1 MKRISAVELGLL
13 GPFAALAAALA
24 WRSRGWPL
32 VHDAPILH
40 YIAWRIGE
48 GAAPYRDLFDMN
60 FPGVYLVHLA
70 ALGLFGP
77 GDAGW
82 RAFDLLWLAATSSCA
97 AALAAPWGRLAAWG
111 AGLFFAVYH
120 LAGGAWQAG
129 QRDFLLSPFLLLAVL
144 GVARWAEGRAP
155 RTSLAGGALALGAG
169 ITIKPH
175 AAALA
180 AGLLLAVAVLAW
192 RAGVS
197 PWTPAAL
204 FAAGVVLIPAAVGGW
219 VATRGALGAWSQI
232 VFDYLLPLYARL
244 GRPAQWTFHRWHVW
258 IAIGAG
264 VALSLG
270 AVAVRGRFTAR
281 HALAGLGLGYG
292 LLHFFGQ
299 GKGWEYHLYPLAAFA
314 AVLLFAEAG
323 RLVGDGRALAATPLI
338 ASLAAAF
345 VLLAGKGVEAGD
357 TAWIAAKELRVSA
370 VVADLRGRLGP
381 GDTVQVLDTTDGG
394 VHALLRLGARQPTR
408 FLYDFHFYH
417 DVEAPQIQRL
427 RAELAAAFDARPP
440 RFVVLFQQGWPA
452 GGYERVA
459 RFPELAD
466 RLGRYRVD
474 ARRDGYI
481 VYAR

>member
-1 MKRISAVELGLL
+1 MKRTSAVELGFLL
-13 GPFAALAAALA
+13 PLGALAAALA

-32 VHDAPILH
+32 VHDAPIMH

-60 FPGVYLVHLA
+60 FPGVYLVHRA
-70 ALGLFGP
+70 ALGLFGA
-77 GDAGW
+77 GDGGW
-82 RAFDLLWLAATSSCA
+82 RAFDLLWLAATSGCA

-120 LAGGAWQAG
+120 LAGGPWQAG
-129 QRDFLLSPFLLLAVL
+129 QRDFLLCPLLLAAVL
-144 GVARWAEGRAP
+144 GVARWAEGRGA
-155 RTSLAGGALALGAG
+155 RSSLAWGGLALGAG

-180 AGLLLAVAVLAW
+180 AGILVAVAVLAR

-197 PWTPAAL
+197 PWTRAAL
-204 FAAGVVLIPAAVGGW
+204 FAGGVVLIPAAVGAW
-219 VATRGALGAWSQI
+219 VAARGALGAWREI
-232 VFDYLLPLYARL
+232 VLDYLLPLYAHL

-264 VALSLG
+264 MALSLG
-270 AVAVRGRFTAR
+270 AVIARRGFTAR
-281 HALAGLGLGYG
+281 HALAVLGLGYG

-299 GKGWEYHLYPLAAFA
+299 RKGWEYHLYPLAAFA

-323 RLVGDGRALAATPLI
+323 RLLEAARPLASAPLL
-338 ASLAAAF
+338 ASLALA
-345 VLLAGKGVEAGD
+345 VGLLAVKGVEAGD
-357 TAWIAAKELRVSA
+357 AAWIAGKERRVSA
-370 VVADLRGRLGP
+370 VVGDLAGRLGP

-394 VHALLRLGARQPTR
+394 IHALLRLRAHEPTR
-408 FLYDFHFYH
+408 FVYDFHFYH
-417 DVEAPQIQRL
+417 DVETPTIRKL
-427 RAELAAAFDARPP
+427 RAELAAALDKHPP
-440 RFVVLFQQGWPA
+440 RFVVLFEQGWPA
-452 GGYERVA
+452 GGYERVE
-459 RFPELAD
+459 RFPELSE
-466 RLGRYRVD
+466 LLTRYRIA

>member
-1 MKRISAVELGLL
+1 MKRTSAVELGLL
-13 GPFAALAAALA
+13 VPLGALAAALA

-32 VHDAPILH
+32 VHDAPIMH

-70 ALGLFGP
+70 ALRLFGP

-82 RAFDLLWLAATSSCA
+82 RVFDLLWLAATSGCA

-111 AGLFFAVYH
+111 AGLFFAAYH

-129 QRDFLLSPFLLLAVL
+129 QRDFLLCPFLLLAVL

-169 ITIKPH
+169 MTIKPH

-180 AGLLLAVAVLAW
+180 AGLLVAVAVLAW
-192 RAGVS
+192 RAGAS
-197 PWTPAAL
+197 PWMPAAL
-204 FAAGVVLIPAAVGGW
+204 FAAGVVVVPAAVGAW
-219 VATRGALGAWSQI
+219 VAARGALGAWSQI
-232 VFDYLLPLYARL
+232 VFDYLLPLYSRL
-244 GRPAQWTFHRWHVW
+244 GRPAQWMFYRWHVW
-258 IAIGAG
+258 MPVGAG

-270 AVAVRGRFTAR
+270 AVAVRRRFTAR
-281 HALAGLGLGYG
+281 HALVGLGLGYG
-292 LLHFFGQ
+292 LLHFFAQ

-314 AVLLFAEAG
+314 AVLLFAEVG
-323 RLVGDGRALAATPLI
+323 RLVEERRSLVA
-338 ASLAAAF
+338 ASLVASAGVAV
-345 VLLAGKGVEAGD
+345 VLLAARGVEAGD
-357 TAWIAAKELRVSA
+357 AAWIAATERRVSA
-370 VVADLRGRLGP
+370 VVGELEGRLGT
-381 GDTVQVLDTTDGG
+381 GDTVQVLDTTAGG
-394 VHALLRLGARQPTR
+394 VHALLRLRAVQPSR

-417 DVEAPQIQRL
+417 DADAPMIRKL
-427 RAELAAAFDARPP
+427 RAELVAALDARPP
-440 RFVVLFQQGWPA
+440 RFVVLFQPGWPA

-459 RFPELAD
+459 RFPELSE
-466 RLGRYRVD
+466 RLARYRVD